1 MNAKRVLLLC
11 GVPGSGK
18 SYWAKNS
25 FMPYISHAAYISRDE
40 VRFSMITDEDEYFSK
55 ENAVFTE
62 FIRRINTAIDDPEI
76 TSIVVDA
83 THLNWASRHKTLR
96 NLHLSNV
103 DVIPIVF
110 NLPLEVC
117 LERNKQREGRARV
130 PDSVIRRMFHQRTDP
145 STDPFEYAEIVEPYN
160 ENVEAT

>member
-25 FMPYISHAAYISRDE
+25 FMPYIQRAAYISRDE

-55 ENAVFTE
+55 ENAVFAE
-62 FIRRINTAIDDPEI
+62 FIRRINAAIDDPEI

-110 NLPLEVC
+110 NLPLRVC
-117 LERNKQREGRARV
+117 LSRNEQREGRARV

-145 STDPFEYAEIVEPYN
+145 SSDPFEYANIVESYN
-160 ENVEAT
+160 ENMEAT